1 LSIAAEPL
9 THSLLAGLP
18 DIRHGFFTRRG
29 GVSTGIYE
37 SLNCGLGSSDDR
49 AAILENRARVTAA
62 LGIPAGRLATPHQIH
77 SPDAVVVET
86 AWEPGKGPKADAVV
100 TRTAGIA
107 LGVGSADCGPTL
119 FADAAAGVIGAS
131 HSGWRG
137 ALSGVLE
144 ATIAAM
150 EGLGAKRERIVAVLG
165 PTISKKNYEVG
176 GEFVAAFENAD
187 PQNARFFAPATRPG
201 HMMFDLPGY
210 IIARLGAAG
219 VTAADM
225 GLCTYA
231 DPERFFSYRRTTH
244 RGEPDYGRLISAIAL
259 APARDLTPTL
269 DPHSRSD

>member
-1 LSIAAEPL
+1 LPTAAEPL
-9 THSLLAGLP
+9 THPLLAAFP
-18 DIRHGFFTRRG
+18 SIRHGFFTRRG
-29 GVSTGIYE
+29 GVSTGIYA

-77 SPDAVVVET
+77 SPDAVVVDT
-86 AWEPGKGPKADAVV
+86 VWEPGKGPKADAVV
-100 TRTAGIA
+100 TRIPGIA

-119 FADAAAGVIGAS
+119 FADGEAGVIGAS

-144 ATIAAM
+144 ATVAAM

-165 PTISKKNYEVG
+165 PTISRANYEVG
-176 GEFVAAFENAD
+176 AEFVAAFEKAD
-187 PQNARFFAPATRPG
+187 QRNMRFFSPATRPG
-201 HMMFDLPGY
+201 HMMFDLPAY
-210 IIARLGAAG
+210 VVARLNAAG

-225 GLCTYA
+225 ALCTYA

-244 RGEPDYGRLISAIAL
+244 RGEPDYGRLLSAIAIVV
-259 APARDLTPTL
+259 P
-269 DPHSRSD
+269 